1 MLQRITMTIA
11 GERQISR
18 GFDILAD
25 DARDLRD
32 PLGEVHDHLRGAIGE
47 QFQSEGSHG
56 GAPWED
62 LSPDYARDKAERWGD
77 GLPILV
83 ASGDMRAAFLR
94 RQPLELSSHRLV
106 FGPGEGERNEE
117 GMVIEDYA
125 LAHQQGDE
133 DRGTPQRK
141 IVNLTT
147 GDKRGIDRI
156 FVEFFSARARRIIGA
171 S

>member
-1 MLQRITMTIA
+1 VQRITMTIA
-11 GERQISR
+11 GETQISR
-18 GFDILAD
+18 GFDALAS

-32 PLGEVHDHLRGAIGE
+32 PLGEAHDHLRGVIGE

-56 GAPWED
+56 GSPWAD
-62 LSPDYARDKAERWGD
+62 LTPEYAREKAERWGD

-94 RQPLELSSHRLV
+94 RQPLELTSRRLV
-106 FGPGEGERNEE
+106 FGPGDGERNEE
-117 GMVIEDYA
+117 GEVIEDYA
-125 LAHQQGDE
+125 LRHQQGDE
-133 DRGTPQRK
+133 ARGLPQRK

-147 GDKRGIDRI
+147 GDKRAVDRI

-171 S
+171 T